1 MNRGAEMTGDS
12 LTITEELLFA
22 RGFAL
27 YPSHAKLSNNAWG
40 ELSSWK
46 KQDINGYVLR
56 SHPNATFFISA
67 CQTGAAIL
75 VGNAVNPFTGE
86 VEQDIVDHLLEQ
98 EGGILESG
106 RLRTEIID
114 YVDQLTG
121 RFQLFLIE
129 NGVIC
134 ALCDATALAP
144 LYYFQQDEHFCFS
157 SHAQLLA
164 ELVGSERDE
173 NLQEIIDAAFY
184 TVGRRHL
191 PGYKSPFKGLELVGA
206 NVYFSSLL
214 KKRIRIFPREP
225 LDRDSR
231 TFSEVVDDSATIL
244 KKTADLYFSSRSVLV
259 SLSLGQDSRISLSAF
274 HEWRQKV
281 EAYSYCG
288 NPVETA
294 EAKQVHEFAQKL
306 GVQHHIIDIE
316 SVSTDEASELAEV
329 LDRTT
334 AFLRKHKT
342 SELKKLVAMK
352 RWFPQGALEIKG
364 EASEVGRA
372 TYSKRSGIT
381 NFPKL
386 DARAMSNLYKRV
398 LYPRHLLKR
407 IDGYFEEFKA
417 KGEFGFSSL
426 GYDDYDLFFWEHRT
440 GCCVSLGMQDHDIY
454 HDSTA
459 IMNNRILLKNF
470 LLPSF
475 EDRLND
481 RLHQAVCEKLWP
493 GVLDTPTSKRTSM
506 KGRLKV
512 LAEHVFFRV
521 NRF

>member
-1 MNRGAEMTGDS
+1 MENFTD
-12 LTITEELLFA
+12 TEDMLFA
-22 RGFAL
+22 RGFAF
-27 YPSHAKLSNNAWG
+27 YPRHASFSEVVWD
-40 ELSSWK
+40 ELSAWK
-46 KQDINGYVLR
+46 KQEFNGYILR
-56 SHPNATFFISA
+56 HHPSATVFSSVHQTSA
-67 CQTGAAIL
+67 VVL

-86 VEQDIVDHLLEQ
+86 VEEEIVNHLLAKETGMLVDNKLSN
-98 EGGILESG
+98 EL
-106 RLRTEIID
+106 ID

-129 NGVIC
+129 NNVVC
-134 ALCDATALAP
+134 ALCDATGLAP
-144 LYYFQQDEHFCFS
+144 LYFFQQDDYFFFS
-157 SHAQLLA
+157 SHSQLLA
-164 ELVGSERDE
+164 ELVGSERDK

-184 TVGRRHL
+184 TIGRRHL
-191 PGYKSPFKGLELVGA
+191 PGYKSPFKGIELVGA
-206 NVYFSSLL
+206 NVYLSSIF

-225 LDRDSR
+225 LNKNKD
-231 TFSEVVDDSATIL
+231 FAEVVLNSADIL
-244 KKTADLYFSSRSVLV
+244 KKTADLYFSSRPVFV

-274 HEWRQKV
+274 HEWRQKI

-294 EAKQVHEFAQKL
+294 EANNVHEFSEKL

-316 SVSTDEASELAEV
+316 SVSSDDANELAKV

-334 AFLRKHKT
+334 AFMRKHKT
-342 SELKKLVAMK
+342 AELKKLVAMK

-381 NFPKL
+381 DFPEL

-407 IDGYFEEFKA
+407 IDSYFEEFK
-417 KGEFGFSSL
+417 KEGEFGFSSL

-440 GCCVSLGMQDHDIY
+440 ACCVSLGLQDHDIY

-459 IMNNRILLKNF
+459 IMNNRILLNNF
-470 LLPSF
+470 LIPSF
-475 EDRLND
+475 EDRLED
-481 RLHQAVCEKLWP
+481 KLHQAVCEKLWP
-493 GVLDTPTSKRTSM
+493 GVLDTPTSQRTSM
-506 KGRLKV
+506 KGRVKV
-512 LAEHVFFRV
+512 LAENVFFRF